1 MASISPPTPHK
12 LTFPSHNLLSFRRPF
27 CPPSRILDSS
37 FCRCAGSS
45 SSSSSSDNSAPIQ
58 WRWNSAIQDILKT
71 AVKRFD
77 SYVNLYRK
85 DARKIDDQNGG
96 VPFAGNNE
104 MEEEDWNW
112 DRWKKHFEQVDEQ
125 ERLLSVLKSQ
135 LGRAVYREDFEDAAR
150 LKVATAA
157 AATNDTVGTVMSHLN
172 RAVDEERFQDAAFL
186 RDNAGTGLVGWW
198 AGVSEDIKDP
208 YGLIIRITAEHGRY
222 VARWY
227 SPRQL
232 AMTAAGVPLFE
243 IFLTVNEKGE
253 YKQQAVYLK
262 RRSSIPDSSAV
273 SSMASGATSRQSP
286 SGSNE
291 DKSDL
296 LIVSAE
302 DAEDGDDTDDGT
314 DLTEGLLG
322 FQNVLRD
329 LIPGVKVTVLKV
341 TAPGKVDRD
350 FISKVVEQIME
361 EEDEDKDDETES
373 LKVEDE
379 VKDESDQERD
389 EIQMDSDSET
399 DDKSGKSEMAVKV
412 VVGGLVQK
420 LSGSVPATDRVPAKL
435 QKSGR
440 FSFSFSIEKD
450 INQQDSKEQASRI
463 KAKLQGQRS
472 IENVMSDFAKHIGG
486 EKIPLK
492 VLRDVGELINL
503 TLSQSQNRQPLS
515 GSMTFHRIEISSSPD
530 PLNGLYIGAQGLYA
544 SEVINLKRKF
554 GQWQE
559 DGGTKETSDLE
570 FYEYVEAVKL
580 TGDPYVPA
588 GQVAFRAKVGQ
599 RYQLPHKG
607 LIPEEFGVIARYK
620 GQGRLAEPGFRNP
633 RWVDGELVILDGK
646 YIKGGPLVGFV
657 YWAPEYHFLVF
668 FNRLRLQP

>member
-1 MASISPPTPHK
+1 MASISPPTPLK
-12 LTFPSHNLLSFRRPF
+12 LTFPSHNLLSFRRPL
-27 CPPSRILDSS
+27 CSPSRIPDSF

-58 WRWNSAIQDILKT
+58 WRWDSAIQDVLKT

-85 DARKIDDQNGG
+85 DARNMDDQNGG

-104 MEEEDWNW
+104 MEDEDWNW

-135 LGRAVYREDFEDAAR
+135 LGRAVYREDFEDAGR
-150 LKVATAA
+150 LKVGIAA

-172 RAVDEERFQDAAFL
+172 RAVEEERFQDAAFL

-222 VARWY
+222 VARRY

-243 IFLTVNEKGE
+243 IFLKVNEKGE

-273 SSMASGATSRQSP
+273 SSTASGATSRQSP
-286 SGSNE
+286 PGSNE
-291 DKSDL
+291 DKGDL

-361 EEDEDKDDETES
+361 EEDEDKDDEIES

-389 EIQMDSDSET
+389 EIQMDSGSET
-399 DDKSGKSEMAVKV
+399 VDNSGKSEMAVKV

-420 LSGSVPATDRVPAKL
+420 LSGSMPATDRVPAKL
-435 QKSGR
+435 EKSGR

-463 KAKLQGQRS
+463 KAKLQGQRG
-472 IENVMSDFAKHIGG
+472 IENVISDFAKHIGG

-588 GQVAFRAKVGQ
+588 GQVAFRAKIGQ

-607 LIPEEFGVIARYK
+607 IIPEEFGVIARYK

-646 YIKGGPLVGFV
+646 YIKGGPLVGFI